1 MKPAIVEIRQLRGVN
16 NILWMEL
23 LEIALDRAPTETKEL
38 LRRINANDGTISKL
52 LAELAK

>member
-38 LRRINANDGTISKL
+38 LRRINANDSTISKL

>member
-1 MKPAIVEIRQLRGVN
+1 MKPVIVEIRQLRGVN

-38 LRRINANDGTISKL
+38 LRRINANDRTVSKL
-52 LAELAK
+52 LTELAK